1 MGVAYKQN
9 RVNWDKMLKSLEI
22 KNFTVFEEAKLE
34 FSAGLNVI
42 IGENSTGKTQL
53 LKLGYA
59 AFEINSQKMPSMKP
73 VQSARDLLWNIF
85 AVETPSNL
93 IRFGQS
99 LALVSGVLNNK
110 KFSLELSAENA
121 SHDSANLE
129 PNGAIFLPTREM
141 LSIYE
146 GFASALRNRE
156 LAFDSTFLDL
166 ADALGLT
173 HLKGEKLEQVKPF
186 IATLEKH
193 MGGKVIL
200 ERGRFYLD
208 NGKRRLEMSLVAEGI
223 RKLAMLAH
231 LLANGSIQKGV
242 SVFWDEPES
251 NLNPKL
257 MQHLADILVQ
267 LANFGV
273 QICIATHSLF
283 FLREL
288 EIQLALHPATPARF
302 IGLTLEKKGISVM
315 QGNSFLDIDPV
326 AALDADIEQSERYLQ
341 LV

>member
-1 MGVAYKQN
+1 
-9 RVNWDKMLKSLEI
+9 MLNSLEI

-34 FSAGLNVI
+34 FSDGLNVI
-42 IGENSTGKTQL
+42 IGENGTGKTQL

-59 AFEINSQKMPSMKP
+59 VFKMNLDNLGSEKTKFAFE
-73 VQSARDLLWNIF
+73 LLVDIF
-85 AVETPSNL
+85 RAEELEHLKT
-93 IRFGQS
+93 FGEIG
-99 LALVSGVLNNK
+99 LTISGVVGSRPFQFEVIKNRTKFEGEAVQTNK
-110 KFSLELSAENA
+110 
-121 SHDSANLE
+121 
-129 PNGAIFLPTREM
+129 PIFIPTREM

-200 ERGRFYLD
+200 ERGRFYLGK
-208 NGKRRLEMSLVAEGI
+208 GKRRLEMPLVAEGI

-257 MQHLADILVQ
+257 MQYLAEILVQ

-273 QICIATHSLF
+273 QIFIATHSLF

-288 EIQLALHPATPARF
+288 EIQIALHPATPARF
-302 IGLTLEKKGISVM
+302 IGLTLEKKGVSVI

-326 AALDADIEQSERYLQ
+326 AALDADVEQSERYLQ